1 MEQLALPKTQI
12 EYVNFRFLQCFAEN
26 YFKNGSFCALNVSE
40 ETFFQS
46 FSDYDFQVSTM
57 LCRDL
62 DSRIIPR
69 EAKAVYEWLESDQSL
84 HVMRDH
90 PSHDFE
96 IVGCCWG
103 MKLTKKDREMVAA
116 AFHNGATD
124 QSLWAYK
131 DKYLPDQNFL
141 RRYVNII
148 LVNRRYPEVPDE
160 A

>member
-1 MEQLALPKTQI
+1 MML
-12 EYVNFRFLQCFAEN
+12 LQRPGFN
-26 YFKNGSFCALNVSE
+26 DYFKNRLFSTLNVSKE
-40 ETFFQS
+40 AFFLYFTFC
-46 FSDYDFQVSTM
+46 DFQVSTM

-69 EAKAVYEWLESDQSL
+69 EVEAVNEWLESEKSL

-90 PSHDFE
+90 PNHDFE
-96 IVGCCWG
+96 MVGCCWG
-103 MKLTKKDREMVAA
+103 MKLPKKDREMVAA

-141 RRYVNII
+141 RRYVNKK
-148 LVNRRYPEVPDE
+148 YPEGASKVPSSL
-160 A
+160 AKNGALLSALFYLY